1 MELNDIKNNYIVL
14 QGWMR
19 TELDLTEN
27 ELILYALIYGFTQ
40 DGRSEFSGT
49 LEYMKYWTG
58 IKKDTNLLNNIK
70 KLLTKGLLTK
80 RDEGPNGRKKCF
92 YKAIIPKNITPL
104 PKQEWTSPETD
115 KDLSRK
121 GIEPLPKKEMTSP
134 ETRDNNIIYNKD
146 NINHNIDLP
155 PIIPQ
160 TDFEIIDYV
169 VEKDYE
175 FADVEI
181 VDDLDFENVWKMYGE
196 HGNKY
201 LAQCEYK
208 LIPLEDK
215 RKVIQHIPEY
225 NKSISDIRYKKKFEN
240 YLRTKEYN
248 VKPINRNNNGP
259 RTTKQ
264 SSLTDED
271 IFDIVSRAYSD
282 DL

>member
-49 LEYMKYWTG
+49 LEYMKHWTG
-58 IKKDTNLLNNIK
+58 IKKDTNILNNIK
-70 KLLTKGLLTK
+70 KLLAKGLLTK
-80 RDEGPNGRKKCF
+80 RDEGPNGKKRCF
-92 YKAIIPKNITPL
+92 YRAIAPKNITPL

-115 KDLSRK
+115 KDLSRN
-121 GIEPLPKKEMTSP
+121 GIEPLPKKEMTTP
-134 ETRDNNIIYNKD
+134 EKRDNNIIYNIENNIVD
-146 NINHNIDLP
+146 NIP

-160 TDFEIIDYV
+160 TEIEIIDCV
-169 VEKDYE
+169 EEKDYV
-175 FADVEI
+175 FTDVEI
-181 VDDLDFENVWKMYGE
+181 VSDLDFENVWKMYGE

-201 LAQCEYK
+201 LAQCEWK
-208 LIPLEDK
+208 LVPLEDK

-225 NKSISDIRYKKKFEN
+225 NKSISELRYKKKFEN
-240 YLRTKEYN
+240 YLKSKEYLT
-248 VKPINRNNNGP
+248 KPIDRNGP
-259 RTTKQ
+259 KTTKQ
-264 SSLTDED
+264 STSSITDED

>member
-70 KLLTKGLLTK
+70 KLLAKGLLAK

-115 KDLSRK
+115 KDLSRN

-134 ETRDNNIIYNKD
+134 EKVDNNIIYNINNNIED
-146 NINHNIDLP
+146 NIHIP
-155 PIIPQ
+155 PIPQ
-160 TDFEIIDYV
+160 NDIFP
-169 VEKDYE
+169 
-175 FADVEI
+175 DVEI
-181 VDDLDFENVWKMYGE
+181 VSEYDFEIAWNLYGNI
-196 HGNKY
+196 GNEY
-201 LAQCEYK
+201 LSRCEWNMLSLSEK
-208 LIPLEDK
+208 QRALE
-215 RKVIQHIPEY
+215 HIPKY
-225 NKSISDIRYKKKFEN
+225 NASISDIRYKKAFQN
-240 YLRTKEYN
+240 YLKLKEFTSSI
-248 VKPINRNNNGP
+248 INRNGP
-259 RTTKQ
+259 TSIRK
-264 SSLTDED
+264 SEVTDDAIAE
-271 IFDIVSRAYSD
+271 IVSRNYK
-282 DL
+282 L